1 MLEIW
6 WYIYKDKRVDKRG
19 LKKETI
25 GGESFWWVKGTIND
39 RKRQFQFFYND
50 LPSYNRTEDIKGLV
64 NLDYYTQPYNFI
76 NFDEELREDMGDET
90 NDSKIRNPEGNKI
103 PVPSV
108 PLIGS
113 ERFVKLDVLFSVILD
128 RSGVP
133 KIVDKDGNVVE
144 GGFRYQKYQLHQTH
158 I

>member
-1 MLEIW
+1 MDGQYDNFLGRITGGGLSYETGEKYVVSVKRLVLEIW
-6 WYIYKDKRVDKRG
+6 LTIYKDIKVVIKEVE
-19 LKKETI
+19 KETI

-103 PVPSV
+103 PVPSN
-108 PLIGS
+108 
-113 ERFVKLDVLFSVILD
+113 D
-128 RSGVP
+128 
-133 KIVDKDGNVVE
+133 
-144 GGFRYQKYQLHQTH
+144 H
-158 I
+158 